1 MSKFGFDK
9 LLDTM
14 EEVKRDLPVIMANQ
28 AQNHF
33 LDAFKKQGF
42 NGQSWPEVQRRIPG
56 TKAYRWP
63 SKPKQS
69 SRTSPILVRRGLL
82 RRAVSSSV
90 KVATFPLIRLVVSRP
105 GAKAINEGDTHM
117 PKRQFMGDN
126 PLLRAKQIA
135 LIRKYVMNRLW
146 PNK

>member
-1 MSKFGFDK
+1 MSKFNFDK
-9 LLDTM
+9 IQEAM
-14 EEVKRDLPVIMANQ
+14 EQVKQDLPLLLANQ

-33 LDAFKKQGF
+33 ADAFKEQGF
-42 NGQSWPEVQRRIPG
+42 NGQAWPEVQRRTPG

-82 RRAVSSSV
+82 RRAVASSV
-90 KVATFPLIRLVVSRP
+90 KLATFQLIRLEVSRP
-105 GAKAINEGDTHM
+105 GAKAINEGDAHM
-117 PKRQFMGDN
+117 PKRQFMGHN
-126 PLLRAKQIA
+126 PMLQAKQIA

-146 PNK
+146 PK